1 MKPIPFFLL
10 TGTLAF
16 ALVSCNAPSG
26 EEQAE
31 EEASVQNAEP
41 NAMMSSGDNSRNA
54 LDWDG
59 LYTGTLPCADC
70 EGIKTMLQLNQDE
83 TYVLKTKYLGKS
95 DEVFTTTGTFTWNAG
110 GGTIRLAGL
119 DGDAPGLY
127 QVGENALF
135 HLDKDGKRIT
145 GDLADKYR
153 LNKARPGLVNTRWK
167 LVEIRGKKVA
177 DMDLMKEP
185 YIQLTGEAE
194 GWKVAGNDGCN
205 NLIGSYEMGDQG
217 TISFG
222 QFASTSMACPK
233 PDLGQEI
240 SRVMEKVDNFSLNED
255 RTRLSFSR
263 AKTAPLAVFEVDYI
277 GGE

>member
-10 TGTLAF
+10 TGMLVF
-16 ALVSCNAPSG
+16 ALAACNAPSG
-26 EEQAE
+26 EETTEQDAE
-31 EEASVQNAEP
+31 SNGL
-41 NAMMSSGDNSRNA
+41 MSSGDNSMNA

-59 LYTGTLPCADC
+59 VYTGTLPCADC
-70 EGIKTMLQLNQDE
+70 EGIKTMLQLNKDE
-83 TYVLKTKYLGKS
+83 TYILKTKYLGKS
-95 DEVFTTTGTFTWNAG
+95 DEVNTTTGTFKWGSNG
-110 GGTIRLAGL
+110 GMIQLAGL
-119 DGDAPGLY
+119 SGDAPGKY
-127 QVGENALF
+127 QVGEEVLF

-153 LNKARPGLVNTRWK
+153 LDKARPGLVNTRWK
-167 LVEIRGKKVA
+167 LVEIMGKKVA

-194 GWKVAGNDGCN
+194 GWKVAGSDGCN
-205 NLIGSYEMGDQG
+205 NLIGSYDMGDQG

-240 SRVMEKVDNFSLNED
+240 SQVMEKVDNFSLNED
-255 RTRLSFSR
+255 RTRLSFSK
-263 AKTAPLAVFEVDYI
+263 AKTAPLAVFEADFM
-277 GGE
+277 GGK